1 MHTTTIVRMLS
12 WAGVRIEAG
21 DQRLVIDALEGRTGE
36 VQARIGPNRLPLLPI
51 ADRPLDV
58 ALVTHTHKDH
68 FDADALR
75 RHLRPDAP
83 LVAPSGAAD
92 ELRALGFH
100 VLPLRNGESATVG
113 VFTLTALPAMDGFG
127 AQQSSW
133 LVEAPGVRLVHFGDT
148 LFHGYWWEIA
158 GLVREPDV
166 IFVPINGARVS
177 VPGHEATGLPG
188 VMTAEQAAVAARMV
202 KAKLAVPIHY
212 AEFHAPPVYQA
223 DLHAE
228 ASFIDH
234 AARQGVPAR
243 IVAAGEVA
251 YAA

>member
-1 MHTTTIVRMLS
+1 MNTSTLVRKLS
-12 WAGVRIEAG
+12 WAGIRVEAG
-21 DQRLVIDALEGRTGE
+21 DQHLVIDALEGRTGE
-36 VQARIGPNRLPLLPI
+36 VQARIGPSRLPLLPI
-51 ADRPLDV
+51 ADQPLDV

-83 LVAPSGAAD
+83 LVGPAGAAD
-92 ELRALGFH
+92 ELRALGH
-100 VLPLRNGESATVG
+100 PVIPLENGERATVG
-113 VFTLTALPAMDGFG
+113 RFTFTALPAMDGFG
-127 AQQSSW
+127 ARQSSW

-158 GLVREPDV
+158 KLVREPDV
-166 IFVPINGARVS
+166 VFLPINGARVS
-177 VPGHEATGLPG
+177 VPGQDATGLPG
-188 VMTAEQAAVAARMV
+188 VMTAEQAAVAARIV

-223 DLHAE
+223 DLNAE
-228 ASFIDH
+228 ATFIDH
-234 AARQGVPAR
+234 AARQGVPTR